1 MPTPGISRRV
11 SAISRFMSAIVTSF
25 AHAGRSGLD
34 SRPAAPIP
42 VRQYASAASV
52 AISAGSSP

>member
-1 MPTPGISRRV
+1 
-11 SAISRFMSAIVTSF
+11 MSSTVTSV
-25 AHAGRSGLD
+25 AQPGRSSSGG
-34 SRPAAPIP
+34 APTP